1 MFFKKDVPLAENSPK
16 ELSLLQE
23 ERSNLLNATDDYFMH
38 EAYKTLRTNLKF
50 ALKGNTGRC
59 VVVTSSLP
67 EEGKSSVCANLGLSL
82 ADLDAS
88 VLIIDGD
95 LRKPVQHKL
104 FGLENQYGLSN
115 LIADFTDFRESC
127 KENVYKNLSIIP
139 SGPIPPNPSELLGS
153 ARLREILEKVSEEY
167 DYILIDTPPLNIVTD
182 ALVIPE
188 DLADMI
194 LVCRVGKTT
203 YDQYEKALSSIRLSG
218 MVLLGTVMN
227 QVETGAGS
235 YGRYYKKYEYK

>member
-1 MFFKKDVPLAENSPK
+1 MKKKKRKRE
-16 ELSLLQE
+16 QE
-23 ERSNLLNATDDYFMH
+23 PRLITDQEMSFTVS

-153 ARLREILEKVSEEY
+153 ARLREILIKVSEEY

-194 LVCRVGKTT
+194 LVCRV
-203 YDQYEKALSSIRLSG
+203 
-218 MVLLGTVMN
+218 
-227 QVETGAGS
+227 
-235 YGRYYKKYEYK
+235 